1 MYSKKNSSN
10 PLHIITSTINI
21 PYFLETILKN
31 AKKYNEKNF
40 KIFVIG
46 DLKTPQAAE
55 KYCKGLSNK
64 YKVFVKYAF
73 VSDQEKL
80 LKKYPKLIKFIPKND
95 NVRKMIG
102 NIICYLDG
110 CKNVLMIDDDN
121 FAVKAIIYLSS
132 LKDRFYKINH
142 IN

>member
-21 PYFLETILKN
+21 PYFLESILKN

-64 YKVFVKYAF
+64 YKVFVKYALMHCCLR
-73 VSDQEKL
+73 L
-80 LKKYPKLIKFIPKND
+80 LIQKYVI
-95 NVRKMIG
+95 V
-102 NIICYLDG
+102 IIVA
-110 CKNVLMIDDDN
+110 K
-121 FAVKAIIYLSS
+121 
-132 LKDRFYKINH
+132 
-142 IN
+142 